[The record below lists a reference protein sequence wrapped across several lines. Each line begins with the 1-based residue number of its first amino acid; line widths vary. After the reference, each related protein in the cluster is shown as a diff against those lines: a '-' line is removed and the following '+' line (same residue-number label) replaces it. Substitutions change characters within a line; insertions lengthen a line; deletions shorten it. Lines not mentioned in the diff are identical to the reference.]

1 MKSCKVK
8 PVKKRKPCAQKNPP
22 DYLDAINDGISKNI
36 DESSHRDIIL
46 LLDNI
51 QKYTQGG
58 GILDD
63 SMRQC
68 ICNYIEK
75 IHLIWYDPEKDGG
88 HKQSQTSIM
97 NKIGNLISCG
107 FHPTPRCSMY
117 LMRQHKNLVDIVLKH
132 YNHTFDYSFITS
144 LFAGDMPRKLIK
156 YLIED
161 KKININFTDHE
172 KIQYIM
178 CIESDP
184 MIIRGYIDSLPRVD
198 QQTLNFVTRYHKFKI
213 FERIVTQNGI
223 INDELLE
230 NACAS
235 NIDRY
240 SKIEYIFDN
249 KIEPTKKAFDIMVD
263 NSNTKINDKIND
275 QIYMMDVKNYNR
287 MTHHGMVCFYLE
299 KIDDQGY
306 DSEYGSDNNSDND
319 QGYDSEYGSDN
330 NSDNDQGYDQDN
342 NPDNDEYWSDNDQ
355 ENDSDTDSGY
365 DSEASFYDNWC
376 HNRDDIRITPN
387 NMATKFNIADGYI
400 IIEYD
405 NGRIYKARPKRFQ
418 QNVSFTIELF
428 IKYGYN
434 ITYDDVIYA
443 LKKHIIVLNI
453 ERFKIKFDITYLH
466 ICAEKN
472 IMLPYDEN
480 VTGDI
485 KPDII
490 ALNYWCENSQ
500 CAQIKSALNAGVQ
513 PDITTMRSV
522 CKGRNKIHI
531 IRLIASYNTGVDLE
545 CLENA
550 VASVKHASV
559 KQCDKSDIEFLETIK
574 SQYKET
580 GIIDK
585 KTLMRSFKKS
595 AKINFVW
602 TEFKKSYLD

>member
-8 PVKKRKPCAQKNPP
+8 PVKKRKPCTQKNLPE
-22 DYLDAINDGISKNI
+22 YLDAINDGISKNI
-36 DESSHRDIIL
+36 DETSHKDIIL

-51 QKYTQGG
+51 QKYTQDG

-75 IHLIWYDPEKDGG
+75 IHRIYHDPKKDG
-88 HKQSQTSIM
+88 TSIM

-117 LMRQHKNLVDIVLKH
+117 LMRQHKDLVDIILKH

-144 LFAGDMPRKLIK
+144 LFAGDMPRKLINH
-156 YLIED
+156 LIED

-184 MIIRGYIDSLPRVD
+184 MIIRGYIDSMPRVD
-198 QQTLNFVTRYHKFKI
+198 QQTLNFVTRYHKFKL

-275 QIYMMDVKNYNR
+275 QIYMMDVKIYNR
-287 MTHHGMVCFYLE
+287 MTHHSLECFYLE
-299 KIDDQGY
+299 KIDDPGNE
-306 DSEYGSDNNSDND
+306 SEYESD
-319 QGYDSEYGSDN
+319 
-330 NSDNDQGYDQDN
+330 
-342 NPDNDEYWSDNDQ
+342 
-355 ENDSDTDSGY
+355 NDSDTDSGY

-376 HNRDDIRITPN
+376 HNKNDIHITPN
-387 NMATKFNIADGYI
+387 NMATKINIADGYI

-405 NGRIYKARPKRFQ
+405 NGGIYKARPKRFQ

-453 ERFKIKFDITYLH
+453 ERFEIKFDTTYLH
-466 ICAEKN
+466 VCAEKN
-472 IMLPYDEN
+472 IMMPYDEN

-490 ALNYWCENSQ
+490 TLNYWCENSQ
-500 CAQIKSALNAGVQ
+500 CAQIKSVLNAGVQ

-522 CKGRNKIHI
+522 CKGGNKIHMI
-531 IRLIASYNTGVDLE
+531 KLIASYNTGVDLE

-550 VASVKHASV
+550 VASVK
-559 KQCDKSDIEFLETIK
+559 QCDKSDIELLKTIK

-585 KTLMRSFKKS
+585 KTLMRSFKKG